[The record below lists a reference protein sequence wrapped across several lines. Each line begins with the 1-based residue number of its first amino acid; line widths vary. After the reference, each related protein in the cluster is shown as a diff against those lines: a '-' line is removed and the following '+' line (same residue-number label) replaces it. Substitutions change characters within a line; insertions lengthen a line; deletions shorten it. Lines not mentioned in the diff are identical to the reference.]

1 VVWQEMINTVNGRD
15 PDQQVLAQS
24 LDHEAFKSMIPL
36 TLAKGNPPE
45 LFTYW
50 AGAKTQELVN
60 RDRPLRVLIMDDEE
74 TVRLVL
80 KAMLEFLG
88 HQVFL
93 TGNGNEALSLYEQ
106 RRRTLE
112 PFDLVIVDLT
122 IPGGMGGKKTMAEL
136 QKIDG
141 QARAIVSSGYS
152 NDPVMAT
159 YRQYGFAAAVVKP
172 YVLSEL
178 TEAIDASFA
187 GKV

>member
-1 VVWQEMINTVNGRD
+1 
-15 PDQQVLAQS
+15 
-24 LDHEAFKSMIPL
+24 
-36 TLAKGNPPE
+36 
-45 LFTYW
+45 
-50 AGAKTQELVN
+50 
-60 RDRPLRVLIMDDEE
+60 MDDEE

-88 HQVFL
+88 HRVFL
-93 TGNGNEALSLYEQ
+93 TGNGNEALSLYGQ
-106 RRRTLE
+106 RQRTPE

-122 IPGGMGGKKTMAEL
+122 IPGGMGGKETIAEL
-136 QKIDG
+136 QKIDR

-178 TEAIDASFA
+178 TEAINASFA